1 MAAPSGITGGQSYPM
16 ASLYVGDLHADVTE
30 AMLFDKFAS
39 AGPVL
44 SIRVCR
50 DMITRRSLGYA
61 YVNFQQPADA
71 ERALDTMNFD
81 VLRGRPLR
89 IMWSQRD
96 PALRKSGVGNVFI
109 KNLDKNIDNKS
120 LYDTF
125 SAFGNILSCKIMT
138 DENSQSK
145 GFGFVHFE
153 TQKAADSAITKV
165 NGMLLADKKVYVGR
179 FVSRTQRN
187 EPGGQRKFTNIF
199 IKNFGDQ
206 LTEEEF
212 NKLFSE
218 HGKILSFKIEKDESG
233 HSKGFGF
240 CSFETPEEAE
250 NAVLKLNGYALGGD
264 KTLFV
269 GPFQKKNIRQS
280 EIKRKKDLQRQER
293 MNKYQG
299 VNLYIKNL
307 DDTITDERLK
317 SEFAKFG
324 TITSARVMSEN
335 GRSKGFGF
343 VCFSAPDEATKA
355 VTEMNGSIVGSKP
368 LYVALAQRKE
378 ERRMHLTNQHMH
390 RMVTTRVPAQMPLPF
405 PNGMSNMM
413 PYIQASMGP
422 SQPRNYFA
430 QTAIP
435 TYRQPQPR
443 WTSSAHAGGMRA
455 PTGAQMMGMPMAQ
468 SAMAAAQRSGGMG
481 GIPNRSTMTMPTRP
495 TAAPG
500 QMMQNNAI
508 RSQTGGQPQQGT
520 AFTHTA
526 RNIQS
531 NNRGYL
537 NSIVVA
543 GQEPLTAAALANA
556 SIQEQKQMLGER
568 LYPLI
573 REMCGDLAGK
583 ITGMLLEIDNT
594 ELLHMLE
601 SREALRAK
609 VDEAVEVLRAHQGH
623 GRQPHPGQQGAANA
637 TTA

>member
-1 MAAPSGITGGQSYPM
+1 MTTANPQAGAPSYPM
-16 ASLYVGDLHADVTE
+16 ASLYVGDLHPDVTE

-81 VLRGRPLR
+81 LLRGRPLR

-138 DENSQSK
+138 DENGQSK

-153 TQKAADSAITKV
+153 TQEAADNAINKV

-179 FVSRTQRN
+179 FMSRNQRV
-187 EPGGQRKFTNIF
+187 ESGGPRKFTNIF

-206 LTEEEF
+206 LDEEKLRE
-212 NKLFSE
+212 LFSK
-218 HGKILSFKIEKDESG
+218 HGKILSFKIENDESG
-233 HSKGFGF
+233 HSKG
-240 CSFETPEEAE
+240 
-250 NAVLKLNGYALGGD
+250 D
-264 KTLFV
+264 KQLYV
-269 GPFQKKNIRQS
+269 GRFQKKNERLS

-307 DDTITDERLK
+307 DDTIDDERLK
-317 SEFAKFG
+317 KEFSKFG
-324 TITSARVMSEN
+324 TITSAKVMTEN

-378 ERRMHLTNQHMH
+378 ERRMHLTNQHMQ
-390 RMVTTRVPAQMPLPF
+390 RMVTSRVPPQMPLPF
-405 PNGMSNMM
+405 PNGMSGMM
-413 PYIQASMGP
+413 PYLQAPMGP
-422 SQPRNYFA
+422 SPQRNFFTP
-430 QTAIP
+430 TAMP
-435 TYRQPQPR
+435 TYRPAQPR
-443 WTSSAHAGGMRA
+443 WSSAAPASGMRPPA
-455 PTGAQMMGMPMAQ
+455 GAQMIGMQMPQ
-468 SAMAAAQRSGGMG
+468 SAMAAAQRSAAMASVASRSGM
-481 GIPNRSTMTMPTRP
+481 PMPTRP
-495 TAAPG
+495 TPTPG
-500 QMMQNNAI
+500 QMMPNNSI
-508 RSQTGGQPQQGT
+508 RPQTGAQPQQAT
-520 AFTHTA
+520 AYTRTA
-526 RNIQS
+526 RNMPSS
-531 NNRGYL
+531 NPGGFP

-543 GQEPLTAAALANA
+543 GQEPLTPAALANA
-556 SIQEQKQMLGER
+556 TPQEQKQMLGER
-568 LYPLI
+568 LFPLI
-573 REMCGDLAGK
+573 QQMQPELAGK

-601 SREALRAK
+601 SRESLKAK
-609 VDEAVEVLRAHQGH
+609 VEEAIAVLQAHQAK
-623 GRQPHPGQQGAANA
+623 QLYAAKQAA
-637 TTA
+637 TNSAAS

>member
-1 MAAPSGITGGQSYPM
+1 MAATNVSTAAPSYPM
-16 ASLYVGDLHADVTE
+16 ASLYVGDLHPDVTE

-81 VLRGRPLR
+81 LLRGRPLR

-153 TQKAADSAITKV
+153 TQEAADSAIAKV
-165 NGMLLADKKVYVGR
+165 NGMLLADKKVFVGR
-179 FVSRTQRN
+179 FMSRNLRN
-187 EPGGQRKFTNIF
+187 EGVGSRKFTNIF

-206 LTEEEF
+206 LDEEKLRE
-212 NKLFSE
+212 LFSK
-218 HGKILSFKIEKDESG
+218 HGKILSFKIENDENG

-240 CSFETPEEAE
+240 CSFENPEEAE
-250 NAVLKLNGYALGGD
+250 EAVTNLNGYSIGD
-264 KTLFV
+264 KQLYV
-269 GPFQKKNIRQS
+269 GRFQKKNERQS
-280 EIKRKKDLQRQER
+280 EIKRKKDIQRQER
-293 MNKYQG
+293 LNKYQG

-307 DDTITDERLK
+307 DDTIDDERLRK
-317 SEFAKFG
+317 EFSRFG
-324 TITSARVMSEN
+324 TNTSPKIMSEN

-378 ERRMHLTNQHMH
+378 ERRMHLTNQHMQ
-390 RMVTTRVPAQMPLPF
+390 RIATSRVPPQMQLPF
-405 PNGMSNMM
+405 HNGMGGMM
-413 PYIQASMGP
+413 SYLPTPMGP
-422 SQPRNYFA
+422 SQPRNYFP
-430 QTAIP
+430 QTAMP
-435 TYRQPQPR
+435 TYRPAQPR
-443 WTSSAHAGGMRA
+443 WASTAAAAGMR
-455 PTGAQMMGMPMAQ
+455 PQGNAQMIGMQMPP
-468 SAMAAAQRSGGMG
+468 SAMAAAQRSAAMAGVASRQG
-481 GIPNRSTMTMPTRP
+481 MTMGARP
-495 TAAPG
+495 AGTPG
-500 QMMQNNAI
+500 QMLPNGAVRPQ
-508 RSQTGGQPQQGT
+508 GGVQGQQAT
-520 AFTHTA
+520 AYTRTA
-526 RNIQS
+526 RNMPPANQGGFPS
-531 NNRGYL
+531 
-537 NSIVVA
+537 SIVVA
-543 GQEPLTAAALANA
+543 GQEPLTPAGLANA
-556 SIQEQKQMLGER
+556 TPQEQKQMLGER
-568 LYPLI
+568 LFPLI
-573 REMCGDLAGK
+573 QNMQPDLAGK

-601 SREALRAK
+601 SRESLKAK
-609 VDEAVEVLRAHQGH
+609 VEEAIAVLQAHQAK
-623 GRQPHPGQQGAANA
+623 QIYAAKQAA
-637 TTA
+637 TNSAAS